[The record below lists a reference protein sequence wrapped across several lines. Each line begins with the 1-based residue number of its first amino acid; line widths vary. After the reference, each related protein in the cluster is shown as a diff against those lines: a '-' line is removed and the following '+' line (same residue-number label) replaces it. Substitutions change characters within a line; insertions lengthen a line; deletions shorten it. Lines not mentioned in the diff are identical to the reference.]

1 MSFLSSSSP
10 SYEGPH
16 TLQSHLNKRS
26 LLTKT
31 GLFDIPHDNL
41 FDIPHDNSVVAVQGV
56 KEHLKLIY
64 RKIFFC
70 FFGNTAGTTK
80 EESCFVLTTII

>member
-1 MSFLSSSSP
+1 
-10 SYEGPH
+10 
-16 TLQSHLNKRS
+16 LQSHLNKRS

-31 GLFDIPHDNL
+31 GL

-64 RKIFFC
+64 RKIN
-70 FFGNTAGTTK
+70 FFGNRAGTTK
-80 EESCFVLTTII
+80 EESCFVLATII